1 MTDMAAGAQAARQM
15 QQNVIGAQ
23 YDQGYADAAAE
34 DTQLKLEGDRLKLQG
49 DRLKA
54 AYAPQQAAAEA
65 EAEKM
70 RLDKMR
76 LARTMEEAQYKS
88 DTDTDARLKTW
99 LTTDEGTKATDTEKL
114 RKAAIFKMEGN
125 RVKEGAELLDQAEKQ
140 DTRDIANQAK
150 KIAAGN
156 EAIAKAFVAVDAL
169 DPNDMPKFNAFV
181 DRFPVEV
188 TKAITDQVGAENWKA
203 YSPQEK
209 KEVLSRLF
217 LNGKGLLAEQL
228 KAVELQKTEKLTAS
242 REQISAERS
251 AALVQIQTLKGTI
264 DAYKADVAKAAKLEE
279 QAAKDIAA
287 ATRLTAELKNK
298 LDIAEKKNASLEEVA
313 ITNAVSREQVAEIK
327 KTSAKEVADTKATSA
342 KEVAD
347 VKAASAK
354 EVAAAKAAS
363 DKVVADTKAASD
375 KVVADT
381 KAASD
386 KEVAEIRAKYE
397 SVKAEADKVK
407 AAAETVRAEAAKIR
421 AEAEKTKADKPST
434 TKAGDELKDLDFYFK
449 RHDAIIR
456 EGKKE
461 EDALSKQVSDAD
473 AVLQKAKTAS
483 WFNISAPNQDKA
495 TNVYTEAVAKLN
507 AFRKKQAE
515 KELAVVEDMPEFDKK
530 ASIVKRL
537 QDQIQLFSSDKP
549 ESKAPAAAPAPAAA
563 AAPAVVA
570 APAAS
575 ATAAGK
581 VSGATSNKFNPE
593 QQAWFNAAKKAN
605 PTMSDADIIA
615 EGKKRKKL

>member
-1 MTDMAAGAQAARQM
+1 MALLMTDMAAGAQAARQM

-65 EAEKM
+65 EVEKM

-76 LARTMEEAQYKS
+76 LARKMEEAQYKS
-88 DTDTDARLKTW
+88 DTETDARLKAWVATE
-99 LTTDEGTKATDTEKL
+99 EGTKATDTEKL

-140 DTRDIANQAK
+140 DTRDITNQAK

-188 TKAITDQVGAENWKA
+188 TKAITDQVGVENWKA
-203 YSPQEK
+203 YNPQEK

-228 KAVELQKTEKLTAS
+228 KAVELQKTEKLTES
-242 REQISAERS
+242 RAQISAERS

-264 DAYKADVAKAAKLEE
+264 DVYKADVAKAAKLEE

-287 ATRLTAELKNK
+287 ATRLTEELKNK
-298 LDIAEKKNASLEEVA
+298 LDIAEKKNASLQEVA
-313 ITNAVSREQVAEIK
+313 ITRAVSAEQVADIK
-327 KTSAKEVADTKATSA
+327 KTSAKEVADAKATSA

-347 VKAASAK
+347 VKSASAK

-375 KVVADT
+375 KQ
-381 KAASD
+381 
-386 KEVAEIRAKYE
+386 VAEIKAKYE

-407 AAAETVRAEAAKIR
+407 AAAETVKAEAAKIR

-434 TKAGDELKDLDFYFK
+434 TKAGDELKDLGFYLK

-537 QDQIQLFSSDKP
+537 QDQIQLFDSGVPAPASVP
-549 ESKAPAAAPAPAAA
+549 SKTAPAAAASTVAVPASAPAAAPATA
-563 AAPAVVA
+563 
-570 APAAS
+570 
-575 ATAAGK
+575 ATASGK
-581 VSGATSNKFNPE
+581 VGGATSNKFNTE
-593 QQAWFNAAKKAN
+593 QQAWFDAAKKAN